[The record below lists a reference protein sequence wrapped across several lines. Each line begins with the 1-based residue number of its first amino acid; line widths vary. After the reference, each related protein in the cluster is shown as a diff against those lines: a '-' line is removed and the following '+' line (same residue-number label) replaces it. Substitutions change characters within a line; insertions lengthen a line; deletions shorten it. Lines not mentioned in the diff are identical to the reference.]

1 VREKANKNIY
11 KMGEGEGE
19 GEGVRGKKNFL
30 LALASINHSTTW
42 DGGERGNKKEMS
54 PAIHFEES

>member
-1 VREKANKNIY
+1 VREKANKKIY
-11 KMGEGEGE
+11 KMREGE
-19 GEGVRGKKNFL
+19 GEGVRGRIKKFL

-54 PAIHFEES
+54 PAFHFEES